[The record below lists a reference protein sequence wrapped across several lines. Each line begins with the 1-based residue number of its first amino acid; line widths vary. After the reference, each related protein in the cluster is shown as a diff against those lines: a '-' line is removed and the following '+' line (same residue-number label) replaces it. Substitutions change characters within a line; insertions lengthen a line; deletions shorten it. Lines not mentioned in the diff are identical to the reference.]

1 MNLNDQR
8 ADKRAD
14 HRTDHGCVTKARAS
28 HLTIVAARLIA
39 MWLICFVAV
48 DAFAQDQAPSQE
60 SSPTANVSPHVSPF
74 ERFGRGA
81 NDPPAPNE
89 ISETSAGRLLLT
101 ELSCTACHADDDA
114 SLAPKRGP
122 SLAST
127 GLRIDRNWLVRFL
140 ANPSETHPGTTMPD
154 VMAGVE
160 PQQRQ
165 QVATLIA
172 DWLMAR
178 REALP
183 EVQGSGLK
191 PVPHLFWERGDAARG
206 NELFH
211 RVGCVACHAADPD
224 HPASKSAPKL
234 DPQLA
239 LLDPEELAELG
250 LAGATRPTPAQPLPR
265 LSDKTSLR
273 ALTLFLLEPERTR
286 PALRMPNLK
295 LSAVEAADI
304 ANYLM
309 SRETGNGEK
318 PVSDF
323 TTTVTKPDTAA
334 AETKRPDTNRP
345 DLKLDEAKAWFDR
358 LRCAA
363 CHDIPGVQSDLAP
376 IPKLSQLDPDATDGC
391 GGDDA
396 SSAARSMAPRY
407 RLDADQS
414 AAIKLAIETAI
425 EATQAASGSPA
436 DSSVA
441 SADNPMRETM
451 LRSNCYACHQADAL
465 GGVAADRAP
474 FFETVGNVDLGDEG
488 RLPPPLSGF
497 TRKLKPTWLNRVLEG
512 TGMIRP
518 HLHARMPKYSSDFA
532 KGFVKSFQQAQA
544 SIDRSPLA
552 AVASSAANDGS
563 ASNDGSMAKLLAPQ
577 GWPAAVDVAQVAAGR
592 QLMDAGCVQCHLFRG
607 EGLPG
612 VVGVDLSGVQD
623 RVRPDWFHDFV
634 IHPAGLKP
642 RTRMPTFFPDGMSQ
656 NGELLEGDAHRQIAS
671 IWGYLGKL
679 REQPLPAKIE
689 ELRGQDFELKPTD
702 RPILLRTFMRQAG
715 PQAIAV
721 GFPQSTHIA
730 FDAENFR
737 LATAWTGRFLDA
749 QGTWFIRAAPPAD
762 PLEEAIVSIDRAL
775 PLETEGKPSDPNR
788 RFLGFRLD
796 PQGVPTFRYKISDS
810 LVEDR
815 IAPLADAAPQTRSL
829 LRRLTL
835 ATDKARATAAP
846 PNRFRL
852 LAGKRLQPLPAKP
865 DDPWVAMRNE
875 EGLVVAIDKRLAKS
889 AVLRRLSDQSQWV
902 LMLDA
907 KPLRSDG
914 QAQSWEVRYSW

>member
-1 MNLNDQR
+1 ML
-8 ADKRAD
+8 
-14 HRTDHGCVTKARAS
+14 
-28 HLTIVAARLIA
+28 LIS
-39 MWLICFVAV
+39 FVAV
-48 DAFAQDQAPSQE
+48 DAFAQDQAASQE
-60 SSPTANVSPHVSPF
+60 SSPTANASPHVSPF

-81 NDPPAPNE
+81 SDPPAPNE

-101 ELSCTACHADDDA
+101 ELSCTACHASDDA
-114 SLAPKRGP
+114 ALAPKRGP
-122 SLAST
+122 SLESA
-127 GLRIDRNWLVRFL
+127 GLRIDRDWLVRFL
-140 ANPSETHPGTTMPD
+140 TNPSEAHPGTTMPD

-172 DWLMAR
+172 DWLMTR

-191 PVPHLFWERGDAARG
+191 PVPHLFWERGDADRG

-211 RVGCVACHAADPD
+211 RVGCVACHAPDPD

-250 LAGATRPTPAQPLPR
+250 LAGATRLTPAQPLPR
-265 LSDKTSLR
+265 LSEKTSLR

-304 ANYLM
+304 ATYLM
-309 SRETGNGEK
+309 ARESGDGDG

-323 TTTVTKPDTAA
+323 TTTATKPETAA
-334 AETKRPDTNRP
+334 ANAKLPDAKLPDTNRH
-345 DLKLDEAKAWFDR
+345 DTKLDEAKAWFDR

-363 CHDIPGVQSDLAP
+363 CHDIPGVKSDLAA

-414 AAIKLAIETAI
+414 AAIETAIETAI
-425 EATQAASGSPA
+425 EATQADAGSPA
-436 DSSVA
+436 KSSGVA
-441 SADNPMRETM
+441 ADNPMRETM
-451 LRSNCYACHQADAL
+451 LRSNCYACHQAEAL

-474 FFETVGNVDLGDEG
+474 FFETVGSVDLGDEG

-518 HLHARMPKYSSDFA
+518 HLHGRMPKYSSDFA

-544 SIDRSPLA
+544 SIDSSPLA
-552 AVASSAANDGS
+552 AVASSSANDGSAANDGS
-563 ASNDGSMAKLLAPQ
+563 TAKLLAPR
-577 GWPAAVDVAQVAAGR
+577 GWPAAGDVAQVAAGR

-642 RTRMPTFFPDGMSQ
+642 RTRMPTFFPDGVSQ

-721 GFPQSTHIA
+721 GFPQSTHFA

-762 PLEEAIVSIDRAL
+762 PLGEAIVSIDRGL
-775 PLETEGKPSDPNR
+775 PLETEGRPSDPNR

-796 PQGVPTFRYKISDS
+796 PQGVPTFRYQIGDS

-815 IAPLADAAPQTRSL
+815 IAPLTDAAPQTRSL

-852 LAGKRLQPLPAKP
+852 LVGKRLQPLPAKP

>member
-1 MNLNDQR
+1 
-8 ADKRAD
+8 
-14 HRTDHGCVTKARAS
+14 
-28 HLTIVAARLIA
+28 
-39 MWLICFVAV
+39 MWLLSCVAV
-48 DAFAQDQAPSQE
+48 DAQMQNQARAQDQARAQAPVPADDSA
-60 SSPTANVSPHVSPF
+60 PTVNASPHVSPF
-74 ERFGRGA
+74 ERFGRGVS
-81 NDPPAPNE
+81 DPPAANE
-89 ISETSAGRLLLT
+89 ISQASAGRLLLT
-101 ELSCTACHADDDA
+101 ELSCTACHAADDA

-122 SLAST
+122 TLESA
-127 GLRIDRNWLVRFL
+127 GLRIDRDWLIRFL
-140 ANPSETHPGTTMPD
+140 ANPSGTHPGSTMPD
-154 VMAGVE
+154 VMEGVE
-160 PQQRQ
+160 TGQRQ
-165 QVATLIA
+165 HVATLLA
-172 DWLMAR
+172 DWLMTR

-191 PVPHLFWERGDAARG
+191 PVPHRFWERGDAARG

-211 RVGCVACHAADPD
+211 RVGCIACHAPDPD

-250 LAGATRPTPAQPLPR
+250 LAGAARPTPSQPMPR
-265 LSDKTSLR
+265 LAEKTSLR
-273 ALTLFLLEPERTR
+273 ALTLFLLEPERIR
-286 PALRMPNLK
+286 PALRMPNFK

-309 SRETGNGEK
+309 RRDSGNGNG
-318 PVSDF
+318 PASDF
-323 TTTVTKPDTAA
+323 TTTATNPQTAA
-334 AETKRPDTNRP
+334 ADTKRPDPT
-345 DLKLDEAKAWFDR
+345 LDEAKGWFDR

-363 CHDIPGVQSDLAP
+363 CHDIPGVKSDLAP
-376 IPKLSQLDPDATDGC
+376 IPKLSQLDPETTDGC

-396 SSAARSMAPRY
+396 SSAARSLAPRY

-414 AAIKLAIETAI
+414 AAVKLAIEAAI
-425 EATQAASGSPA
+425 KAQPGDARSPA
-436 DSSVA
+436 ESSDVSSNA
-441 SADNPMRETM
+441 PSDVSLDGPMRETM
-451 LRSNCYACHQADAL
+451 LRSNCYACHQAEAL

-518 HLHARMPKYSSDFA
+518 HLHASMPKYSGDFA

-544 SIDRSPLA
+544 SIERSPLA
-552 AVASSAANDGS
+552 AVASSAGNDGPK
-563 ASNDGSMAKLLAPQ
+563 ADDGSTAKLLAPR

-642 RTRMPTFFPDGMSQ
+642 RTRMPTFFPDGVSQ

-689 ELRGQDFELKPTD
+689 ELRGQDFELKPVD

-721 GFPQSTHIA
+721 GFPQATHIA

-749 QGTWFIRAAPPAD
+749 QGTWFIRAAPPAE
-762 PLEEAIVSIDRAL
+762 PLGEAIVPIDRAL

-796 PQGVPTFRYKISDS
+796 PQGVPTFRYRIGDS

-815 IAPLADAAPQTRSL
+815 IAPPADATPPTRML

-835 ATDKARATAAP
+835 ATDKGPTTAAKPAAKTPRPQAATP

-852 LAGKRLQPLPAKP
+852 LVGKRLQPLPAKP

-907 KPLRSDG
+907 KPLRPDG